1 MAWIELPDGERR
13 LLKGTPMSIG
23 RDPANEMV
31 LIGDPKVSRS
41 HAELLLREGQWIIL
55 DLGSSNGTKVNNRR
69 IEQHPLRDGDRI
81 QLGSTTIVY
90 IAREDPNAT
99 EADGQVLAM
108 RPDLTERERQILALI
123 AQGQTDRQIGEQL
136 FISVSTVRSHLDRIG
151 DKTGLRR
158 RAELTRLALEL
169 GVVD

>member
-13 LLKGTPMSIG
+13 LLKGESVRIG
-23 RDPANEMV
+23 RDPANE
-31 LIGDPKVSRS
+31 LALLEDSRVSRS
-41 HAELLLREGQWIIL
+41 HAELHLRQGQWIIL
-55 DLGSSNGTKVNNRR
+55 DLGSSNGTKVNRRR

-81 QLGSTTIVY
+81 QLGGTTMVY
-90 IAREDPNAT
+90 IASEDPNAT
-99 EADGQVLAM
+99 EADGDHDAM
-108 RPDLTERERQILALI
+108 APELTERERQVLALI
-123 AQGQTDRQIGEQL
+123 AQGLTDRQVGERL

-169 GVVD
+169 GIAD